1 MEENQEAQKKERKT
15 ERVDAP
21 AAARTV
27 YSSHSRCQGLLLGK
41 ECQEAEGSQQVQ
53 TYLTTS
59 CVTAGTAR
67 NPARGSFQEGCRAS
81 EKLTE
86 TSSFSPSQA
95 KGAAHGLKCPQSHQV
110 LSVLL
115 CNPLGLDTL
124 RQSVFARKA
133 TLVTSVPSTRGRS
146 TRPSQPTVPIRRDA
160 HQGPGPSPASPE
172 LPC

>member
-95 KGAAHGLKCPQSHQV
+95 KGLHMVSNAHKVTKCYQYY
-110 LSVLL
+110 
-115 CNPLGLDTL
+115 CAIPLALT
-124 RQSVFARKA
+124 
-133 TLVTSVPSTRGRS
+133 P
-146 TRPSQPTVPIRRDA
+146 
-160 HQGPGPSPASPE
+160 
-172 LPC
+172 